1 MAAAMGTITVSDRF
15 CSMEK
20 MPPFQSCGV
29 LPTSDAISPTLVL
42 TVLNRPDRL
51 PMIPSIRIP
60 LIHSPIKSPIM
71 WGHLLSRALPD
82 QRGRGGFSNTHGV
95 IPAARTAA
103 EQGSCR
109 SGQHHLRR
117 QAA

>member
-71 WGHLLSRALPD
+71 
-82 QRGRGGFSNTHGV
+82 
-95 IPAARTAA
+95 
-103 EQGSCR
+103 
-109 SGQHHLRR
+109 
-117 QAA
+117 

>member
-95 IPAARTAA
+95 IPAARTAE
-103 EQGSCR
+103 EQGSC
-109 SGQHHLRR
+109 Q
-117 QAA
+117 